1 MSTCSTFYSKHGRAW
16 STTCRITIT
25 VDGSTNRIRTTNGY
39 SNTKTSISPL
49 GERRTTDEFSKT
61 KQQTLQKVNKNGPYL
76 EYPSFVDVC
85 VARLETMN
93 VFTRSEYFPGTNADD
108 QFDVTAM
115 TLTMNGG
122 QTRLLINHTTTS
134 TSHLPNQN
142 CLQNPAELKRK
153 LI

>member
-1 MSTCSTFYSKHGRAW
+1 MVYSRYGRAW

-25 VDGSTNRIRTTNGY
+25 VDGSTNRIRITNGY
-39 SNTKTSISPL
+39 PNTKTSISPL
-49 GERRTTDEFSKT
+49 GERRTTVEFSKT

-115 TLTMNGG
+115 TLTMERRTNKTANKSYHDLNKPFT
-122 QTRLLINHTTTS
+122 Q
-134 TSHLPNQN
+134 P
-142 CLQNPAELKRK
+142 K
-153 LI
+153 LFTEPS